1 MVSIVNNTVN
11 YDKILEHYISTNLQ
25 NLKMR
30 NLMRF
35 FSHAM
40 FLHEK
45 YKIYTITDLKS
56 DC

>member
-1 MVSIVNNTVN
+1 MVSIVNNTIS

-35 FSHAM
+35 FHMQCFYMKNA
-40 FLHEK
+40 K
-45 YKIYTITDLKS
+45 YTR
-56 DC
+56 